1 LAYTGFTEDFGGY
14 LEGLTAREDPNR
26 EGPSSFISRRE
37 ISFSMKNRAARTL
50 IYLAAP
56 LFSDAERAYNVVLR
70 DLLGKHGYPVYLPQE
85 TGEGLAGPERD
96 RAIFRSHVKALEGAS
111 CVVAVCDGADTD
123 SGTAWEMGYAA
134 AKGIPVLALSTDRRG
149 PWAGKKVNLMIR
161 ESAELAGTAEEVLA
175 ALRERLP

>member
-1 LAYTGFTEDFGGY
+1 MEQGS
-14 LEGLTAREDPNR
+14 ARNR
-26 EGPSSFISRRE
+26 
-37 ISFSMKNRAARTL
+37 

-70 DLLGKHGYPVYLPQE
+70 DLLAAHGYPVYLPQE

-96 RAIFRSHVKALEGAS
+96 GVIFRSHVSALEASS

-134 AKGIPVLALSTDRRG
+134 AKGIPVIALTTDRRG
-149 PWAGKKVNLMIR
+149 PWAGRKVNLMIR
-161 ESAELAGTAEEVLA
+161 KSAEVVGTGEEVLS
-175 ALRERLP
+175 ALGSGVL